1 MAMSRLVPLLEFNLS
16 SCMYEDCGIKH
27 YQAGHDIAKPLD
39 QLKPADRNAVL
50 TQICRKVRDAAAKP
64 VRSFKEERFDKSP
77 PERAY
82 GSVLEDEASKG
93 AIRWED
99 HLGHTSQGEP
109 PAIMCQAIQLSGTN
123 ISGKPIRIEAA
134 RLVSKISDESVE
146 VDIGTVDGWVRPE
159 QMHSIRPDSKVTL
172 RATFNAPKGL
182 GAQEF
187 INSWGQCAFLLT
199 YNGVNEEIPI
209 SEEMTRA
216 LYENFRPEV
225 IAPRPIQKS
234 TEPDELE

>member
-1 MAMSRLVPLLEFNLS
+1 MSEMAMSRLVPLLEFNLS

-146 VDIGTVDGWVRPE
+146 VDIGTVDDTTDRLAIRNRGARTIRGRVRPV
-159 QMHSIRPDSKVTL
+159 RPDTTDRLAIRNRGAHTIRGRVRPVRPDTIAH
-172 RATFNAPKGL
+172 RAIHNH
-182 GAQEF
+182 GAHT
-187 INSWGQCAFLLT
+187 IRG
-199 YNGVNEEIPI
+199 
-209 SEEMTRA
+209 RA
-216 LYENFRPEV
+216 RPV
-225 IAPRPIQKS
+225 R
-234 TEPDELE
+234 